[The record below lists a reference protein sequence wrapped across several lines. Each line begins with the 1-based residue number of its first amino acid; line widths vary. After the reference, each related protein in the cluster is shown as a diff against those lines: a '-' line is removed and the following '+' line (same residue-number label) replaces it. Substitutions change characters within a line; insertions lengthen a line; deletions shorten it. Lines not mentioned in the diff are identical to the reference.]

1 MRSVTAPTWRE
12 ELPHAA
18 SHAPRS
24 LLAYYLALII
34 ITLIGITYGLI
45 FSEIFMPGDKAPWI
59 ETTMTILKIAWL
71 FPLPYALVNIYG
83 LARFPAIPRQPPLQ
97 VDLPTD
103 FRIFFRIVTRG
114 YNPRLIAETVA
125 DAYATLDQ
133 ILPPD
138 TWRIEVVSDNDLD
151 LDTGDGQVALIV
163 VPEDYAP
170 ENGARFKARALH
182 YTLTASAAA
191 AQDWIVH
198 LDEETRF
205 DGATIRAMLTFIHE
219 ERARTHH
226 ASETLPHIGQ
236 GVIVYGR
243 GQVKNW
249 FTTLADSVR
258 AADDLGRF
266 RWQFS
271 RGKAWFGLHGSFI
284 VVNNGVEQA
293 IGFDHGPDA
302 SITEDSYFALTAQS
316 LGIGFEFINAVMY
329 EKSPFSVRDFVK
341 QRQRWFGGM
350 WLVALSRD
358 LPVKERLLLLFFML
372 MWTLS
377 WLCPV
382 MLVVNII
389 FPTGTPVW
397 LAIPSGISAIYTMW
411 LYVVGF
417 LYTFSRQQLGRRY
430 IPLLIAQIVLVPLF
444 GFLESAAVVTGV
456 LRPARGFYIVQKEA

>member
-1 MRSVTAPTWRE
+1 MNFITAPTRLE
-12 ELPHAA
+12 RQPRATTRA
-18 SHAPRS
+18 RRS
-24 LLAYYLALII
+24 LVSYYLALVVV
-34 ITLIGITYGLI
+34 TVIGITYGLI

-71 FPLPYALVNIYG
+71 FPLPYALVNVYG
-83 LARFPAIPRQPPLQ
+83 LARYPAIPRRPPLQ
-97 VDLPTD
+97 VNLPTD

-114 YNPRLIAETVA
+114 HNPRLIAETVA
-125 DAYATLDQ
+125 DARATLEQ
-133 ILPPD
+133 ILPPE
-138 TWRIEVVSDNDLD
+138 TWRIEVVSDSYLD
-151 LDTGDGQVALIV
+151 LDADDDQVALIL

-182 YTLTASAAA
+182 YTLTASSADP
-191 AQDWIVH
+191 QDWIVH

-205 DGATIRAMLTFIHE
+205 DGATIRSMLAFIHE
-219 ERARTHH
+219 ERARTRVGD
-226 ASETLPHIGQ
+226 ALPHIGQ

-243 GQVKNW
+243 CQVKNW

-271 RGKAWFGLHGSFI
+271 QGKAWFGLHGSFI
-284 VVNNGVEQA
+284 VINNQIEQF

-302 SITEDSYFALTAQS
+302 SITEDSYFALSAQS
-316 LGIGFEFINAVMY
+316 LGFGFDFIDAVMY

-341 QRQRWFGGM
+341 QRQRWFAGM
-350 WLVALSRD
+350 WLVALSHN
-358 LPVKERLLLLFFML
+358 LPVKERWLLLFFML

-382 MLVVNII
+382 MLVVNVI

-397 LAIPSGISAIYTMW
+397 LGIPSGISAIYTVW

-417 LYTFSRQQLGRRY
+417 LFTFSRQQLGWRY
-430 IPLLIAQIVLVPLF
+430 FPLLIAQVACVPLF
-444 GFLESAAVVTGV
+444 GFLESAAVITSV
-456 LRPARGFYIVQKEA
+456 LKPTRGFYIVQKEA